1 MSQANTTNVEWQW
14 SVRRVKINKVDGDL
28 TNVVKAATWTLEA
41 EYIAEDGDQFLRGY
55 ADTTEFTDPDSDA
68 FIQFEEVDANTV
80 VTWIESAEADRMDA
94 IKQKIITK
102 LNNEMGN
109 EVETQLMI

>member
-28 TNVVKAATWTLEA
+28 TNVIKAATWTLNA
-41 EYIAEDGDQFLRGY
+41 EYIEDDGDHHFTGY
-55 ADTTEFTDPDSDA
+55 SDTTEFTDPESEA

-80 VTWIESAEADRMDA
+80 VTWIESVEADRMDTIRA
-94 IKQKIITK
+94 KVVSKINDEI
-102 LNNEMGN
+102 GN
-109 EVETQLMI
+109 EIETQLII